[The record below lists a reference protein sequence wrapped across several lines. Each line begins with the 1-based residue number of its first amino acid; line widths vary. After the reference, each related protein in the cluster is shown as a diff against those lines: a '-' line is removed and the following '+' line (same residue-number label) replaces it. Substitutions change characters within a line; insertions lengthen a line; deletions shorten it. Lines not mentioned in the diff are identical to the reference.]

1 MREKA
6 GGERDEARKESS
18 NERQEKRALSWSVV
32 LFVPAVIF
40 VGLVMPIWLVL
51 HYRQKSKDQS
61 GLSSSDRADLEEMA
75 KAADRMATRIGA
87 LEAILDSEIS
97 DWRTR
102 HQGTASGNSASRGGG
117 E

>member
-1 MREKA
+1 M
-6 GGERDEARKESS
+6 
-18 NERQEKRALSWSVV
+18 SWSVV

-51 HYRQKSKDQS
+51 HYRQKSKDRS

-75 KAADRMATRIGA
+75 KAADRIATRIGA
-87 LEAILDSEIS
+87 LEAILDSELR
-97 DWRTR
+97 DWRAR
-102 HQGTASGNSASRGGG
+102 HQDAGAGNSASRRGGG

>member
-1 MREKA
+1 
-6 GGERDEARKESS
+6 
-18 NERQEKRALSWSVV
+18 LSWSVV

-97 DWRTR
+97 DWRAR
-102 HQGTASGNSASRGGG
+102 HQDAGSGNSASRRGGG